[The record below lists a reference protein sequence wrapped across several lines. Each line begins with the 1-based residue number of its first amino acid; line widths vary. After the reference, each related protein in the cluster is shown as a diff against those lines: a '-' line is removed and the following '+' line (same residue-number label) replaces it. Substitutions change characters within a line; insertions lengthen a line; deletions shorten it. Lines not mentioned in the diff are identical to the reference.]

1 MTAIKQTYANQAN
14 LFWQAW
20 QTNLPNLL
28 STTAIDFVNQANE
41 LLAKYIDGVAV
52 ELRGEVADGAL
63 SADSEL
69 HFTAYGVFEHFP
81 KVIELTNHPIAKQYN
96 AQAFRKPTAQ
106 FTTDFA
112 IGMNGLELSV
122 QDLEFALS
130 VGRYFI
136 DLEIIINKSIDDDDK
151 IQVVQHMAFILL
163 DHILGEFDGMVKIGA
178 VDFVTA
184 FSDDFVVVSAQ
195 DLSAMVNQ
203 LWRDEL
209 GRDDVYPSEYESQ
222 VAQVEPTDEQDAL
235 IFIINNS
242 ANRLIG
248 GELAWCVRIISKY
261 DSQETLDISRDLEDE
276 LDLLFCQD
284 NQAVNALLVNN
295 MTKGQRIIHCY
306 CANPDDIV
314 PKIKTI
320 TAKYSLA
327 TTIDVEYDVRW
338 GWYCL

>member
-1 MTAIKQTYANQAN
+1 MTTIKQTYANQAN

-28 STTAIDFVNQANE
+28 SATAIDFVNQANE
-41 LLAKYIDGVAV
+41 LLVKYIDGVGI

-69 HFTAYGVFEHFP
+69 HFTAYGVFENFP
-81 KVIELTNHPIAKQYN
+81 KVIELVNHPIAKQYN
-96 AQAFRKPTAQ
+96 AQAFRKPMAK
-106 FTTDFA
+106 FVSDFA

-122 QDLEFALS
+122 QDLQFAIKA
-130 VGRYFI
+130 GRYFI
-136 DLEIIINKSIDDDDK
+136 DLEIIIHQTVDDDNV
-151 IQVVQHMAFILL
+151 QVIQHMAFILL
-163 DHILGEFDGMVKIGA
+163 DHILGEFDGMVKIGS
-178 VDFVTA
+178 VDFVVE
-184 FSDDFVVVSAQ
+184 FSEGFALVSAQ
-195 DLSAMVNQ
+195 DLSVMVNQ

-222 VAQVEPTDEQDAL
+222 VAQVEPTDEQDGL
-235 IFIINNS
+235 IFIINSS

-248 GELAWCVRIISKY
+248 GELAWCVRIISEY

-284 NQAVNALLVNN
+284 NQAVNALIVNN
-295 MTKGQRIIHCY
+295 MTQGQRTIHCY

-314 PKIKTI
+314 PKIETI
-320 TAKYSLA
+320 TAKYSLT

>member
-1 MTAIKQTYANQAN
+1 MTTIKQTYANQAN

-20 QTNLPNLL
+20 QANLPKLI

-41 LLAKYIDGVAV
+41 LLTQYIDGVAV
-52 ELRGEVADGAL
+52 ELRGEVADSAL

-81 KVIELTNHPIAKQYN
+81 KVIELVNHPIAKQYN

-136 DLEIIINKSIDDDDK
+136 DLEIIINKSVDDDTV
-151 IQVVQHMAFILL
+151 QVVQHMAFILL
-163 DHILGEFDGMVKIGA
+163 DHILGEFDGMVKIGS
-178 VDFVTA
+178 VDFVAT
-184 FSDDFVVVSAQ
+184 FSDDFALVSAQ
-195 DLSAMVNQ
+195 DLSATVNQ

-222 VAQVEPTDEQDAL
+222 VAQVEPTDEQDGL
-235 IFIINNS
+235 IFIINSS

-248 GELAWCVRIISKY
+248 GELAWCVRVISEY

-276 LDLLFCQD
+276 LDVLFCQG
-284 NQAVNALLVNN
+284 NQAVNALMVNN
-295 MTKGQRIIHCY
+295 MTQGQRILHCY

-314 PKIKTI
+314 PKIEAI
-320 TAKYSLA
+320 IAKYPLA
-327 TTIDVEYDVRW
+327 TAIDVEYDVRW